1 MFTNHFMLVP
11 FIVGAVVGLLALTF
25 HVRLPVDKVPRW
37 PHPTSVQETVYKD
50 KNGYCFKFEAEM
62 VDCETAKA
70 GKEGLKPYPY
80 QV

>member
-1 MFTNHFMLVP
+1 MIWP
-11 FIVGAVVGLLALTF
+11 FVAGMVVGVLAITS

-37 PHPTSVQETVYKD
+37 PHPGIVDETVYKD

-62 VDCETAKA
+62 VDCEAAKA